1 MDEIESKLSAILAN
15 PEMMQQIMALAQNF
29 SQTTPKQEPPKQD
42 APPPKKDAPPPKQDV
57 PFPVSADLDL
67 SAIQKLSGLAKSS
80 GIDKNQQTLLRAL
93 SPYLSRQRISKL
105 ERAMRAAKMAGMATA
120 FLGNAHTGR

>member
-1 MDEIESKLSAILAN
+1 MDDLENKLGSILSN
-15 PEMMQQIMALAQNF
+15 PEMMQKIMALAQNF
-29 SQTTPKQEPPKQD
+29 NQPESKPEPPKQE
-42 APPPKKDAPPPKQDV
+42 APRQEAPLPPLPDV
-57 PFPVSADLDL
+57 DFSM
-67 SAIQKLSGLAKSS
+67 IQKLSGLAKGS

-93 SPYLSRQRISKL
+93 GPYLSRQRITKL

>member
-1 MDEIESKLSAILAN
+1 MDDIENKLGAILGN

-29 SQTTPKQEPPKQD
+29 SRAAPKQEQQKQE
-42 APPPKKDAPPPKQDV
+42 APPPPKQEAV
-57 PFPVSADLDL
+57 PPPLPELDF
-67 SAIQKLSGLAKSS
+67 STIQKLSGLAKNS

>member
-1 MDEIESKLSAILAN
+1 MEDMENKLGAILGN

-29 SQTTPKQEPPKQD
+29 NKAAPKQEQQKQE
-42 APPPKKDAPPPKQDV
+42 APPPPKQEAASLALPEV
-57 PFPVSADLDL
+57 DL
-67 SAIQKLSGLAKSS
+67 STIQKLSGLARSS
-80 GIDKNQQTLLRAL
+80 GIDKNQQSLLRAL

-120 FLGNAHTGR
+120 FLGNAHIGR